1 MLCFFMQD
9 VMLKVIMLS
18 VIVLVVMAPAKLP
31 FHTQSI
37 IKVLKD
43 FEI

>member
-1 MLCFFMQD
+1 MQD

-31 FHTQSI
+31 FLTQRI
-37 IKVLKD
+37 IEVSKD

>member
-1 MLCFFMQD
+1 MQD

-18 VIVLVVMAPAKLP
+18 VFMLVVMAPDKLP
-31 FHTQSI
+31 FYTQRI
-37 IKVLKD
+37 IEVSKD